1 MKESYLV
8 PDYFPKFAC
17 KMGECRHPCCK
28 GWPVSISTDDYFRL
42 LSVSCGPAMR
52 ERLDNAVRVSLH
64 PTPEAYAQIAPT
76 WAGDCPLH
84 LPDGRCSV
92 HAMLGADAL
101 PAICR
106 LYPRGIRV
114 EDGNECSCANS
125 CEAVIELMMGQKEP
139 VRFVRADLELNPPK
153 AAERAFF
160 FETVGKAQRIR
171 LYFIEIMQRRAFTL
185 PQRLMTLGEAL
196 RQMDAALRRKDE
208 ARVEAL
214 LAGAPLA
221 AYPLPDQPDRG
232 RALEAA
238 CDMLRQ
244 VDERSGSIRS
254 HGEAAL
260 ALLGGADGR
269 EERYARAAGHLD
281 EVAPDWP
288 IFFEHALVN
297 HMFFEQFPF
306 QDRDEGLLD
315 EFVAICAVYAVLRV
329 LCVCTMANH
338 AERTALADVM
348 AAAFRFINH
357 TASDRYASHMLRE
370 IGCADEAGLA
380 ELITL

>member
-28 GWPVSISTDDYFRL
+28 GWSISISTDDYFRL

-125 CEAVIELMMGQKEP
+125 CEAVIELMMGQKGP
-139 VRFVRADLELNPPK
+139 IRFVRAELELNPPK

-196 RQMDAALRRKDE
+196 RQMDAPLRR
-208 ARVEAL
+208 
-214 LAGAPLA
+214 
-221 AYPLPDQPDRG
+221 
-232 RALEAA
+232 
-238 CDMLRQ
+238 
-244 VDERSGSIRS
+244 
-254 HGEAAL
+254 
-260 ALLGGADGR
+260 
-269 EERYARAAGHLD
+269 
-281 EVAPDWP
+281 
-288 IFFEHALVN
+288 
-297 HMFFEQFPF
+297 
-306 QDRDEGLLD
+306 
-315 EFVAICAVYAVLRV
+315 
-329 LCVCTMANH
+329 
-338 AERTALADVM
+338 
-348 AAAFRFINH
+348 
-357 TASDRYASHMLRE
+357 
-370 IGCADEAGLA
+370 
-380 ELITL
+380 

>member
-1 MKESYLV
+1 
-8 PDYFPKFAC
+8 
-17 KMGECRHPCCK
+17 
-28 GWPVSISTDDYFRL
+28 
-42 LSVSCGPAMR
+42 
-52 ERLDNAVRVSLH
+52 
-64 PTPEAYAQIAPT
+64 
-76 WAGDCPLH
+76 
-84 LPDGRCSV
+84 
-92 HAMLGADAL
+92 
-101 PAICR
+101 
-106 LYPRGIRV
+106 
-114 EDGNECSCANS
+114 
-125 CEAVIELMMGQKEP
+125 
-139 VRFVRADLELNPPK
+139 
-153 AAERAFF
+153 
-160 FETVGKAQRIR
+160 
-171 LYFIEIMQRRAFTL
+171 
-185 PQRLMTLGEAL
+185 
-196 RQMDAALRRKDE
+196 
-208 ARVEAL
+208 
-214 LAGAPLA
+214 
-221 AYPLPDQPDRG
+221 
-232 RALEAA
+232 
-238 CDMLRQ
+238 MLRQ

-370 IGCADEAGLA
+370 IGCADDAGLA

>member
-28 GWPVSISTDDYFRL
+28 GWPISISTDDYFRL

-139 VRFVRADLELNPPK
+139 IRFVRADLELNPPK

-221 AYPLPDQPDRG
+221 AYPLPDQPAASVRTARRRWRCSAARTGARNDMHARLVIWTRSRRIGRFSLSMRWSTTCFLSNSRFRIATRG
-232 RALEAA
+232 FWMNLSRFARCMRCCA
-238 CDMLRQ
+238 CFASARWRIT
-244 VDERSGSIRS
+244 RSGR
-254 HGEAAL
+254 
-260 ALLGGADGR
+260 R
-269 EERYARAAGHLD
+269 
-281 EVAPDWP
+281 
-288 IFFEHALVN
+288 
-297 HMFFEQFPF
+297 
-306 QDRDEGLLD
+306 
-315 EFVAICAVYAVLRV
+315 LR
-329 LCVCTMANH
+329 M
-338 AERTALADVM
+338 
-348 AAAFRFINH
+348 
-357 TASDRYASHMLRE
+357 
-370 IGCADEAGLA
+370 
-380 ELITL
+380 

>member
-28 GWPVSISTDDYFRL
+28 GWPISISTDDYFRL

-101 PAICR
+101 PTICR

-139 VRFVRADLELNPPK
+139 IRFVRADLELNPPK

-214 LAGAPLA
+214 LATESGKGKLAFVGDGINDAPVLTRADIGIAMGAMGSDAAIEAADIVLMNDDPDDIARAIHLARHTMGIVWQNIVFALGVKFAVLVLA
-221 AYPLPDQPDRG
+221 AFG
-232 RALEAA
+232 IAN
-238 CDMLRQ
+238 M
-244 VDERSGSIRS
+244 
-254 HGEAAL
+254 
-260 ALLGGADGR
+260 
-269 EERYARAAGHLD
+269 
-281 EVAPDWP
+281 W
-288 IFFEHALVN
+288 
-297 HMFFEQFPF
+297 M
-306 QDRDEGLLD
+306 
-315 EFVAICAVYAVLRV
+315 AVF
-329 LCVCTMANH
+329 
-338 AERTALADVM
+338 ADVGVAVIAILNAM
-348 AAAFRFINH
+348 RAMNVK
-357 TASDRYASHMLRE
+357 RYL
-370 IGCADEAGLA
+370 D
-380 ELITL
+380 

>member
-28 GWPVSISTDDYFRL
+28 GWPISISTDDYFRL

-139 VRFVRADLELNPPK
+139 IRFVRADLELNPPK
-153 AAERAFF
+153 AAERSFF

-232 RALEAA
+232 RAGGS
-238 CDMLRQ
+238 LR
-244 VDERSGSIRS
+244 
-254 HGEAAL
+254 HAP
-260 ALLGGADGR
+260 
-269 EERYARAAGHLD
+269 AG
-281 EVAPDWP
+281 
-288 IFFEHALVN
+288 
-297 HMFFEQFPF
+297 
-306 QDRDEGLLD
+306 
-315 EFVAICAVYAVLRV
+315 
-329 LCVCTMANH
+329 
-338 AERTALADVM
+338 
-348 AAAFRFINH
+348 
-357 TASDRYASHMLRE
+357 
-370 IGCADEAGLA
+370 
-380 ELITL
+380 

>member
-28 GWPVSISTDDYFRL
+28 GWPISISTDDYFRL

-52 ERLDNAVRVSLH
+52 ERLNNAVRVSLH

-101 PAICR
+101 PTICR

-139 VRFVRADLELNPPK
+139 IRFVRADLELNPPK

-171 LYFIEIMQRRAFTL
+171 LYFIEIMQRRALTL
-185 PQRLMTLGEAL
+185 PQRLMTPVECSDSSFCLTFSGS
-196 RQMDAALRRKDE
+196 
-208 ARVEAL
+208 ARFVL
-214 LAGAPLA
+214 THMK
-221 AYPLPDQPDRG
+221 YPELYG
-232 RALEAA
+232 RASNSSRYSAWAA
-238 CDMLRQ
+238 KT
-244 VDERSGSIRS
+244 
-254 HGEAAL
+254 
-260 ALLGGADGR
+260 LL
-269 EERYARAAGHLD
+269 
-281 EVAPDWP
+281 
-288 IFFEHALVN
+288 I
-297 HMFFEQFPF
+297 
-306 QDRDEGLLD
+306 
-315 EFVAICAVYAVLRV
+315 
-329 LCVCTMANH
+329 
-338 AERTALADVM
+338 
-348 AAAFRFINH
+348 
-357 TASDRYASHMLRE
+357 SS
-370 IGCADEAGLA
+370 
-380 ELITL
+380 

>member
-28 GWPVSISTDDYFRL
+28 GWPISISTDDYFRL

-139 VRFVRADLELNPPK
+139 IRFVRADLELNPP
-153 AAERAFF
+153 
-160 FETVGKAQRIR
+160 
-171 LYFIEIMQRRAFTL
+171 
-185 PQRLMTLGEAL
+185 
-196 RQMDAALRRKDE
+196 
-208 ARVEAL
+208 
-214 LAGAPLA
+214 
-221 AYPLPDQPDRG
+221 
-232 RALEAA
+232 
-238 CDMLRQ
+238 
-244 VDERSGSIRS
+244 
-254 HGEAAL
+254 
-260 ALLGGADGR
+260 
-269 EERYARAAGHLD
+269 
-281 EVAPDWP
+281 
-288 IFFEHALVN
+288 
-297 HMFFEQFPF
+297 
-306 QDRDEGLLD
+306 
-315 EFVAICAVYAVLRV
+315 
-329 LCVCTMANH
+329 
-338 AERTALADVM
+338 
-348 AAAFRFINH
+348 
-357 TASDRYASHMLRE
+357 
-370 IGCADEAGLA
+370 
-380 ELITL
+380 

>member
-139 VRFVRADLELNPPK
+139 IRFVRADLELNPPK

-160 FETVGKAQRIR
+160 FETVGKAQQIR

-196 RQMDAALRRKDE
+196 RRMDAALKRKDE

-214 LAGAPLA
+214 LATESGKGKLAFVGDGINDAPVLTRADVGIAMGAMGSDAAIEAADVVLMDDKPSNISRAIRVARKTMTIVWQNIIFALGVKLLILVLA
-221 AYPLPDQPDRG
+221 ALG
-232 RALEAA
+232 IAN
-238 CDMLRQ
+238 MW
-244 VDERSGSIRS
+244 
-254 HGEAAL
+254 L
-260 ALLGGADGR
+260 AVFGDVG
-269 EERYARAAGHLD
+269 
-281 EVAPDWP
+281 
-288 IFFEHALVN
+288 
-297 HMFFEQFPF
+297 
-306 QDRDEGLLD
+306 
-315 EFVAICAVYAVLRV
+315 VAIIAILNAMRAMGVKNL
-329 LCVCTMANH
+329 
-338 AERTALADVM
+338 
-348 AAAFRFINH
+348 
-357 TASDRYASHMLRE
+357 
-370 IGCADEAGLA
+370 
-380 ELITL
+380 

>member
-17 KMGECRHPCCK
+17 KKGECRHPCCK

-101 PAICR
+101 PTICR

-139 VRFVRADLELNPPK
+139 IRFVRADLELNPPK

-171 LYFIEIMQRRAFTL
+171 LYFIGGRSRC
-185 PQRLMTLGEAL
+185 
-196 RQMDAALRRKDE
+196 RK
-208 ARVEAL
+208 
-214 LAGAPLA
+214 G
-221 AYPLPDQPDRG
+221 
-232 RALEAA
+232 
-238 CDMLRQ
+238 
-244 VDERSGSIRS
+244 
-254 HGEAAL
+254 
-260 ALLGGADGR
+260 
-269 EERYARAAGHLD
+269 
-281 EVAPDWP
+281 
-288 IFFEHALVN
+288 
-297 HMFFEQFPF
+297 
-306 QDRDEGLLD
+306 
-315 EFVAICAVYAVLRV
+315 
-329 LCVCTMANH
+329 
-338 AERTALADVM
+338 
-348 AAAFRFINH
+348 
-357 TASDRYASHMLRE
+357 
-370 IGCADEAGLA
+370 
-380 ELITL
+380 

>member
-28 GWPVSISTDDYFRL
+28 GWPISISTDDYFRL

-139 VRFVRADLELNPPK
+139 IRFVRADLELNPPK

-221 AYPLPDQPDRG
+221 AYPLAAYPLPDQTDRG

-260 ALLGGADGR
+260 ALLGRPVIWTRSRRIGR
-269 EERYARAAGHLD
+269 FSLSMRWSITCSLS
-281 EVAPDWP
+281 
-288 IFFEHALVN
+288 N
-297 HMFFEQFPF
+297 
-306 QDRDEGLLD
+306 
-315 EFVAICAVYAVLRV
+315 
-329 LCVCTMANH
+329 
-338 AERTALADVM
+338 
-348 AAAFRFINH
+348 FRFRIATRGFWMNLSRFARCMRCCACF
-357 TASDRYASHMLRE
+357 ASARWRITRSGRRLRM
-370 IGCADEAGLA
+370 
-380 ELITL
+380 

>member
-28 GWPVSISTDDYFRL
+28 GWPISISTDDYFRL

-139 VRFVRADLELNPPK
+139 IRFVRADLELNPPK

-214 LAGAPLA
+214 L
-221 AYPLPDQPDRG
+221 
-232 RALEAA
+232 
-238 CDMLRQ
+238 
-244 VDERSGSIRS
+244 GS
-254 HGEAAL
+254 
-260 ALLGGADGR
+260 ADGR

-357 TASDRYASHMLRE
+357 TASDRCASHMLRE
-370 IGCADEAGLA
+370 IGCADEAGMA